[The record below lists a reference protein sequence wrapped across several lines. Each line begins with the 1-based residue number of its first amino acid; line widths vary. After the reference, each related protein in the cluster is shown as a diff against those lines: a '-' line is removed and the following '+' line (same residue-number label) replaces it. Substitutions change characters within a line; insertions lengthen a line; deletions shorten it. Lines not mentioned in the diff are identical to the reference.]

1 MSEPRQKQ
9 QEAVVEARRH
19 ALQGNLVEAQQCL
32 DRAEQFG
39 PVTDNLIERAQELV
53 PITQTVS

>member
-1 MSEPRQKQ
+1 MSELRQKQ

-19 ALQGNLVEAQQCL
+19 ALQGNLVEAQQSL

-39 PVTDNLIERAQELV
+39 PVTGNMIERAQELV
-53 PITQTVS
+53 PALQAVS